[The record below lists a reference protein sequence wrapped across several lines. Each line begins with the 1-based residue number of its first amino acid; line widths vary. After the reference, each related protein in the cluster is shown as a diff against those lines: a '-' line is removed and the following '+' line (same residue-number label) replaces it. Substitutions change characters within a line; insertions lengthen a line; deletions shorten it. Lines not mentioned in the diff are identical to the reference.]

1 MKRKFVMLYAM
12 LGISLL
18 LFAVGAFAWFT
29 VTATSTVENAQIQAI
44 TEGTLRV
51 YATSENLTTPP
62 EGFSDYKYNVNF
74 SSGQFADV
82 DIANAKRTNISGD
95 GVSFFRLLGGDTPA
109 YTPGVDGIHNYV
121 QFKLYFTGY
130 NGDPTDTTEKQ
141 VYLTGNSA
149 ITKVGDA
156 SDPSI
161 IAGIRVA
168 FLNAAGNSTIGIW
181 APHATE
187 VSGATH
193 EGDINYVKSGDTYS
207 SASGILGY
215 TKASGG
221 GSNLY
226 NVLRVING
234 DLDSGS
240 GKIQATPLL
249 PVVLGTA
256 HSTEQAMVVRIWI
269 EGADAATVDANLRA
283 LSNIKMNFGVA
294 TQAEFA
300 AQPQA

>member
-1 MKRKFVMLYAM
+1 MLYAM

-51 YATSENLTTPP
+51 YSVSPNQTVEPT
-62 EGFSDYKYNVNF
+62 GFGDYKYNVNF
-74 SSGQFADV
+74 SSGQFADAA
-82 DIANAKRTNISGD
+82 IANAKRTNISGN
-95 GVSFFRLLGGDTPA
+95 GTSFFRLIGGDSPSYSA
-109 YTPGVDGIHNYV
+109 GVDGIHDYV

-130 NGDPTDTTEKQ
+130 NGDSTDTTVKY

-149 ITKVGDA
+149 ITKVGEA

-168 FLNAAGNSTIGIW
+168 FLNAAGTSTIGIW
-181 APHATE
+181 APHATV

-193 EGDINYVKSGDTYS
+193 AGNLNYVKSTDTYP

-215 TKASGG
+215 TKSGDTP
-221 GSNLY
+221 LY
-226 NVLRVING
+226 ETLRVING
-234 DLDSGS
+234 DLDG

-256 HSTEQAMVVRIWI
+256 HSTSQAMVVRIWI

-294 TQAEFA
+294 TLTEFA
-300 AQPQA
+300 EQPQA

>member
-51 YATSENLTTPP
+51 YATSANHTTPP
-62 EGFSDYKYNVNF
+62 GGFSDYKYNVNF
-74 SSGQFADV
+74 SSGQFADA

-95 GVSFFRLLGGDTPA
+95 GVSFFRLIGGDLPQ
-109 YTPGVDGIHNYV
+109 YSSGVDGIHNYV

-130 NGDPTDTTEKQ
+130 NGDSTDTTVKQ

-149 ITKVGDA
+149 ITKVGEA

-161 IAGIRVA
+161 VAGIRVA
-168 FLNAAGNSTIGIW
+168 FLNAAGTSTIGIW

-193 EGDINYVKSGDTYS
+193 AGNLNYVKSTDQYPN
-207 SASGILGY
+207 ASGILGY
-215 TKASGG
+215 TKSGDTP
-221 GSNLY
+221 LY
-226 NVLRVING
+226 ETLRVTHG
-234 DLDSGS
+234 DLEGDY
-240 GKIQATPLL
+240 IEATPLL

-256 HSTEQAMVVRIWI
+256 HSTSQAMVVRIWI

-294 TQAEFA
+294 TLAEFK